1 MNKVI
6 KLLVKQGVSEQE
18 AESYL
23 KIICNYYF
31 EKGREV
37 ELKKQHNL
45 KIDTFEDTWE
55 NELKNK

>member
-1 MNKVI
+1 MDKVI

-23 KIICNYYF
+23 KTICNYYF

-37 ELKKQHNL
+37 ELKRQLKQ
-45 KIDTFEDTWE
+45 KPESFEDTWK